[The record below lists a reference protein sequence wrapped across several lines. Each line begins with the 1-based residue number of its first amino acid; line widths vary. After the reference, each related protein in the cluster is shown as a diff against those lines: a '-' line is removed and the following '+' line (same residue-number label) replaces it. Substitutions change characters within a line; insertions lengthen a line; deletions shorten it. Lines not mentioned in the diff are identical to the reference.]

1 MRTLAAFPEQ
11 IPPSAPS
18 LSLDNRL
25 SSTRSPYEQ
34 STRIS
39 LVAGVQI
46 VNRTR
51 NGESVT
57 RLHLEL
63 TSSARQ
69 RLEKLRAT
77 TQADS
82 LSEVLRRSLIIYE
95 FLCLE
100 RSNGSRIV
108 VKDSTSEREVVLL

>member
-1 MRTLAAFPEQ
+1 M
-11 IPPSAPS
+11 
-18 LSLDNRL
+18 
-25 SSTRSPYEQ
+25 
-34 STRIS
+34 
-39 LVAGVQI
+39 
-46 VNRTR
+46 NRTR

-63 TSSARQ
+63 TSSTRQ
-69 RLEKLRAT
+69 RLEKLKAT

-82 LSEVLRRSLIIYE
+82 LSEVLRRALIIYE